1 RHADSS
7 FTNGT
12 RVPEAHAVSSGPVA
26 AGHGSGPRGRL
37 GVVERVRRGRTRG
50 AVSPAADRPG
60 AGWFGGLGDRGRSR
74 RACGAPPGG
83 GARADRRMSTS
94 GLLLLR
100 RVQAHRN
107 TTKATEAVPVLYRGA
122 PPDGTYPSLRRLSR
136 TSPGIPSSRP
146 AAAGVPTR
154 QGVPPRGPPPGS
166 GRPGPP
172 RKPRFRN

>member
-1 RHADSS
+1 
-7 FTNGT
+7 
-12 RVPEAHAVSSGPVA
+12 
-26 AGHGSGPRGRL
+26 
-37 GVVERVRRGRTRG
+37 
-50 AVSPAADRPG
+50 
-60 AGWFGGLGDRGRSR
+60 
-74 RACGAPPGG
+74 
-83 GARADRRMSTS
+83 MSTS

-172 RKPRFRN
+172 RKPRFRNRLKQGNAEPKSGKPFRPAFRNGAPPPFPLSLPPDRTPVGALDDAARGQPRP